1 METRTF
7 SKRDATGEDVFQV
20 SLEKQRLKLRWGRAG
35 KDLRLQRLKF
45 NTLDEARA
53 AYQARLE
60 ELNARGYLDATTE

>member
-35 KDLRLQRLKF
+35 KDMRLQRLKF
-45 NTLDEARA
+45 NTLEEAHSLSGPPGSA
-53 AYQARLE
+53 DTH
-60 ELNARGYLDATTE
+60 GYLDASTE